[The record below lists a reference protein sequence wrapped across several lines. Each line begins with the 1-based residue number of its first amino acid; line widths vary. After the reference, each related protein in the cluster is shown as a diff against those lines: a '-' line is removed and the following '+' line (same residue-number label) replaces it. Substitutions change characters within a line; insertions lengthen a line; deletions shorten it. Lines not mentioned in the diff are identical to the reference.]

1 MIISFLDNPQRGFS
15 MTDDSTQ
22 MAACGACQAIIPLD
36 SEVCPECNV
45 RLAGE
50 EPRWECG
57 ACGEMFD
64 HQPRS
69 CTSCGVVFVS
79 DDVVDV
85 LRTWMDDNQMTAL
98 DIFGRFDVNDDKII
112 DAQELK
118 DGLLALNLAALP
130 PSEVDRLVETIDANG
145 DGSIDLS

>member
-1 MIISFLDNPQRGFS
+1 

-57 ACGEMFD
+57 ACGELFD

-69 CTSCGVVFVS
+69 CTACGVVFVS

-130 PSEVDRLVETIDANG
+130 PSEDRKSVV
-145 DGSIDLS
+145 

>member
-1 MIISFLDNPQRGFS
+1 MIISFLDDPQRGFS

-22 MAACGACQAIIPLD
+22 MAACGACQAIIPID
-36 SEVCPECNV
+36 SDVCPECNV

-50 EPRWECG
+50 QQRWECG
-57 ACGEMFD
+57 ACGELFD

-69 CTSCGVVFVS
+69 CSSCGVVFVS

-85 LRTWMDDNQMTAL
+85 LRTWMKENAMSAK
-98 DIFGRFDVNDDKII
+98 DIFGRFDTNDDNVI

-118 DGLLALNLAALP
+118 EGLLALNLKNCIA
-130 PSEVDRLVETIDANG
+130 TF
-145 DGSIDLS
+145 